1 MDPISAASSTG
12 GAPAVEGSEDLI
24 LLKKGQEMAKQE
36 SAQLLEAMPKPQRSP
51 SPPGVG
57 GRIDISA

>member
-1 MDPISAASSTG
+1 M
-12 GAPAVEGSEDLI
+12 
-24 LLKKGQEMAKQE
+24 LKKTQDLAKQQ
-36 SAQLLEAMPKPQRSP
+36 SAQLLEALPPPVKSP